1 MAEVPADEVPPAE
14 KEELFCT
21 YAAMILKDSE
31 LDISEEKINT
41 LIKAAGG
48 SVSSFFPALFA
59 KLCAGKDLESML
71 KFGGGG
77 GGGGPCSRR
86 RWWWQCSA
94 SSGKDGGEKSRG
106 GGRGGRNGV
115 RLIRLDFTRF
125 EVTLSCKPHDQKL
138 CRRKK
143 ILRDCFWRAA
153 NSWDIMFRLC
163 NKPGSLPAVTIRHLS
178 NRLSLRMAQI
188 CSIKLSLPF
197 QMISSFHREFVS
209 TITLRD
215 FGDLYYHMIR

>member
-59 KLCAGKDLESML
+59 KLCAGKDLERML

-77 GGGGPCSRR
+77 GGGGP
-86 RWWWQCSA
+86 A
-94 SSGKDGGEKSRG
+94 VAG
-106 GGRGGRNGV
+106 GGGGGAAPAAEK
-115 RLIRLDFTRF
+115 T
-125 EVTLSCKPHDQKL
+125 EE
-138 CRRKK
+138 KK
-143 ILRDCFWRAA
+143 VVEEQEEEE
-153 NSWDIMFRLC
+153 M
-163 NKPGSLPAVTIRHLS
+163 
-178 NRLSLRMAQI
+178 
-188 CSIKLSLPF
+188 
-197 QMISSFHREFVS
+197 EFD
-209 TITLRD
+209 L
-215 FGDLYYHMIR
+215 FG

>member
-77 GGGGPCSRR
+77 GGGG
-86 RWWWQCSA
+86 SA
-94 SSGKDGGEKSRG
+94 APAAEK
-106 GGRGGRNGV
+106 
-115 RLIRLDFTRF
+115 T
-125 EVTLSCKPHDQKL
+125 EE
-138 CRRKK
+138 KK
-143 ILRDCFWRAA
+143 VVEEEEEEE
-153 NSWDIMFRLC
+153 M
-163 NKPGSLPAVTIRHLS
+163 
-178 NRLSLRMAQI
+178 
-188 CSIKLSLPF
+188 
-197 QMISSFHREFVS
+197 EFD
-209 TITLRD
+209 L
-215 FGDLYYHMIR
+215 FG

>member
-77 GGGGPCSRR
+77 GGGGGAAP
-86 RWWWQCSA
+86 A
-94 SSGKDGGEKSRG
+94 AEK
-106 GGRGGRNGV
+106 
-115 RLIRLDFTRF
+115 T
-125 EVTLSCKPHDQKL
+125 EE
-138 CRRKK
+138 KK
-143 ILRDCFWRAA
+143 VVEEEEEEE
-153 NSWDIMFRLC
+153 M
-163 NKPGSLPAVTIRHLS
+163 
-178 NRLSLRMAQI
+178 
-188 CSIKLSLPF
+188 
-197 QMISSFHREFVS
+197 EFD
-209 TITLRD
+209 L
-215 FGDLYYHMIR
+215 FG

>member
-31 LDISEEKINT
+31 LDISEERINT

-77 GGGGPCSRR
+77 GGP
-86 RWWWQCSA
+86 A
-94 SSGKDGGEKSRG
+94 VAG
-106 GGRGGRNGV
+106 GGGGSAAPAAEK
-115 RLIRLDFTRF
+115 T
-125 EVTLSCKPHDQKL
+125 EE
-138 CRRKK
+138 KK
-143 ILRDCFWRAA
+143 VVEEKEEEE
-153 NSWDIMFRLC
+153 M
-163 NKPGSLPAVTIRHLS
+163 
-178 NRLSLRMAQI
+178 
-188 CSIKLSLPF
+188 
-197 QMISSFHREFVS
+197 EFD
-209 TITLRD
+209 L
-215 FGDLYYHMIR
+215 FG